1 MRKDI
6 LGLVVI
12 VVLGAALTIVY
23 WALVVVAGILGG
35 YLIEDFKKSA
45 FLGFVGGVFAWLLLI
60 ARFALSGHF
69 GAVSSFINAVAGLP
83 ALPLTLV
90 IGGILSFLGA
100 LIGATGKKV
109 FAH

>member
-1 MRKDI
+1 MKKDF

-12 VVLGAALTIVY
+12 IVLGAALTVVH

-45 FLGFVGGVFAWLLLI
+45 LFGFLGGIFAWMLLI
-60 ARFALSGHF
+60 ARFAAFAHF

-83 ALPLTLV
+83 ALPLALV
-90 IGGILSFLGA
+90 IGGILSLLGA
-100 LIGATGKKV
+100 LIGATGKKA
-109 FAH
+109 FIH